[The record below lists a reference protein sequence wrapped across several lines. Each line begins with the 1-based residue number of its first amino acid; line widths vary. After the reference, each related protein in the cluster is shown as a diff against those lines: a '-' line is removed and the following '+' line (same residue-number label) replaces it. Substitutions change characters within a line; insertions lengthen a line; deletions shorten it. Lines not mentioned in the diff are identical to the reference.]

1 MALEREDIQDLIDA
15 LKGGTKN
22 TKQVQEEL
30 SRRAKT
36 IEQYKKLN
44 EELLKAIREGK
55 AQSKLSQKQRD
66 LIDQVNDAYDDQYK
80 ILERNNKIQKDIN
93 EVGKRLTDSLFG
105 LGDAQTKGADRIE
118 YYTRSFE
125 TFPFVGKAVN
135 EFGKSLDFNVDVFKS
150 LASLGADFSS
160 SLVNLRIGSQRA
172 LLPLLEF
179 VDLVQNNSNN
189 LALLF
194 GTVNQGTNQLSR
206 LSRLVREDVLQNFAG
221 FGVTTDEINEYL
233 TTFLSLQ
240 RIQGRQ
246 EFRDTQATTEALRSY
261 TGELDKVAKLTG
273 IQRQELDK
281 AVRAQQADAVLQSY
295 LAGLAPQRRQE
306 VQTFIAGLQ
315 SLSPALGGAV
325 SNILATGFP
334 LGEFEQNLV
343 ALNPGLMD
351 SIQAFKDGTLSSEE
365 FNNRLRTIANST
377 QRFGSGLLRANE
389 NVLAVTNAL
398 LPLRGTTADLNELQK
413 ERSMADK
420 GATREII
427 LLQESFRRFK
437 SEIEGIQTVFLQE
450 TLPSLASGFK
460 LSYEGIEG
468 LRGTINK
475 MVTDTPGAIAAGLA
489 GVTALKYTANYAK
502 EVGIV
507 AAGTAIGTSKMQNA
521 LVKGGIGLGKVG
533 MVGAGAGLAYASG
546 ELAGSAETAGGKALG
561 VLGSAGSGALAGAAF
576 GPWGALIGG
585 LIGAGY
591 GAYQAFSGPERAIG
605 GPLSAN
611 QLALVGERGPEL
623 FLPSTSGA
631 IEPIKNP
638 TITTGEQKA
647 TSVAQMS
654 KFEQMFGEQNA
665 AFKQFADLSVKM
677 EKHLNTLVGI
687 TAKTET
693 NTGNTVRRLAN
704 LGENLV

>member
-44 EELLKAIREGK
+44 EELLKAIRAGK
-55 AQSKLSQKQRD
+55 AQSKLSAEQRN
-66 LIDQVNDAYDDQYK
+66 LIDQVNDAYNDQYK

-125 TFPFVGKAVN
+125 SFPFVGKAVN

-365 FNNRLRTIANST
+365 FNNRLRTIANAT
-377 QRFGSGLLRANE
+377 QRFGSGLVRANE

-502 EVGIV
+502 EVGII

-521 LVKGGIGLGKVG
+521 VIKGGIGLGKVG

-546 ELAGSAETAGGKALG
+546 ELAGSAETAGGKTLG

-576 GPWGALIGG
+576 GPYGALIGG
-585 LIGAGY
+585 LLGAGY
-591 GAYQAFSGPERAIG
+591 GAYQAFSGPERAFG

-623 FLPSTSGA
+623 FLPSTSGMV
-631 IEPIKNP
+631 EPLP
-638 TITTGEQKA
+638 SAGYASA
-647 TSVAQMS
+647 TASAADTARET
-654 KFEQMFGEQNA
+654 KFEQMFGQQNA
-665 AFKQFADLSVKM
+665 AFKQFADLSAKM
-677 EKHLNTLVGI
+677 EKHLNTLVSI
-687 TAKTET
+687 NAKTET
-693 NTGNTVRRLAN
+693 NTGNTNRRLAN
-704 LGENLV
+704 LKGDLV